1 MGGYEEETGISL
13 MSILVQV
20 RGSLQQNMHIAT
32 LQLLLVLGQFDRT
45 ITQVTRDSESM
56 RGGTRQGR
64 TLLYVSV
71 CFVFV

>member
-1 MGGYEEETGISL
+1 MQETGIL
-13 MSILVQV
+13 P
-20 RGSLQQNMHIAT
+20 
-32 LQLLLVLGQFDRT
+32 LLPRYPVAKSCLAPKHAHNTGQFDRT